1 MESQRKQSRLG
12 WYLAS
17 LLLVPLLVLPGL
29 CLDTLLC
36 NYCPLQ
42 HKGQSCPDVTT
53 TTTTRCLADERC
65 ASSWGRFGS
74 LHVLSA
80 QGCMTDVLCGTH
92 EFLRYRGIRYNVS
105 HACCCEDR
113 CNLAPRPESALSA
126 LLGLIAHKL
135 EGINFGNLTR
145 NVIAEVPS
153 DSCINYTS
161 SRGQTRGDVFDTL
174 S

>member
-1 MESQRKQSRLG
+1 
-12 WYLAS
+12 
-17 LLLVPLLVLPGL
+17 
-29 CLDTLLC
+29 
-36 NYCPLQ
+36 
-42 HKGQSCPDVTT
+42 
-53 TTTTRCLADERC
+53 
-65 ASSWGRFGS
+65 
-74 LHVLSA
+74 
-80 QGCMTDVLCGTH
+80 MTDVLCGTH
-92 EFLRYRGIRYNVS
+92 EFLRYRGVRYNVS

-113 CNLAPRPESALSA
+113 CNLAPRPESALSD

-161 SRGQTRGDVFDTL
+161 SRGHTRGDVFDTL